1 MALPAE
7 ARLYETMA
15 QIAARYGQPVET
27 HDGYAPQHKLYTY
40 NYKGYAVLVHFYN
53 GVSAEEVYT
62 KLDGTP
68 IQEAEIQGLLE
79 PNACGGQWEIQ
90 TPLAEQG
97 GPFLAY
103 SNGTK
108 LMANYLG
115 DLNQLKVC
123 VRAFN
128 EWYRQAKTTAQKN
141 GVSGF

>member
-27 HDGYAPQHKLYTY
+27 RDGYAPQHKLYTY
-40 NYKGYAVLVHFYN
+40 NYKGYEVLVHFYN

-68 IQEAEIQGLLE
+68 IQEAEIQGLLDA
-79 PNACGGQWEIQ
+79 NACGGQWECQ
-90 TPLAEQG
+90 TPLTEQG
-97 GPFLAY
+97 GPFLEYA
-103 SNGTK
+103 NGTK
-108 LMANYLG
+108 LIANYLG
-115 DLNQLKVC
+115 DLKQLKVC

-128 EWYRQAKTTAQKN
+128 EWYGQAKDAAQKN